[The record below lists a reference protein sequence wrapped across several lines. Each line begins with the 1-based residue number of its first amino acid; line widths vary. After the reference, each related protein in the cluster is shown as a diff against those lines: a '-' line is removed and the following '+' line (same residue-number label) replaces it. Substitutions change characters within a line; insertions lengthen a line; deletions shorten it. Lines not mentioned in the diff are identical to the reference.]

1 MVIAKPK
8 GEIDMKTPRRAG
20 TRKHRKAGN
29 SQMMRNAL
37 VASLRRE
44 AKKGKRTTRLQ
55 AVADKLVD
63 LALKGDYY
71 AVKEIFDRI
80 DG

>member
-1 MVIAKPK
+1 
-8 GEIDMKTPRRAG
+8 MKTPRRAG

-80 DG
+80 DGPDGR

>member
-1 MVIAKPK
+1 
-8 GEIDMKTPRRAG
+8 MKRPRRAR
-20 TRKHRKAGN
+20 TAPKHRNAAN
-29 SQMMRNAL
+29 SRVMRDAL
-37 VASLRRE
+37 IASLSRQ

-80 DG
+80 DGPDGR